1 MSLWECTE
9 VSSWVQR
16 WVWSDLQLWQTVQK
30 SSCPE
35 LLICQGRKIISYK
48 PFKKN
53 FIPGK
58 EVQKSPWKKVWE
70 GVLWQVQGASKEGRR
85 EGHQEEMCLAQEKA
99 SRWSQLLEKIKLCFY
114 CWNILFNKIKLRLC
128 LDQKTIDHDQTIQLP
143 DDTNYLSL
151 NCRGWRSL
159 SWAKLQ
165 PVQQTSLHIKQS
177 HIQYHQ
183 HQLWTDLTEL
193 Y

>member
-1 MSLWECTE
+1 MDLLLNFIKYFSGVPLWECTE
-9 VSSWVQR
+9 VSSRVQR

-128 LDQKTIDHDQTIQLP
+128 MDHKTIHQSIMT
-143 DDTNYLSL
+143 
-151 NCRGWRSL
+151 
-159 SWAKLQ
+159 
-165 PVQQTSLHIKQS
+165 KQS
-177 HIQYHQ
+177 NYPMTLIISALIAEAGDHWAEQNYSLLSKH
-183 HQLWTDLTEL
+183 HYT
-193 Y
+193 